1 MSYRGDNS
9 NRARAANNSQGFT
22 ANHLSGNFYPPTSI
36 SIDTQGQHQQQATS
50 SENRMVPFGGKSGG
64 KMGSTARNSECIK
77 VCVRV
82 RPLLPHEMAKDEV
95 VYYPTQGGGHSSNDH
110 LEGIKVADGQHMI
123 ESKYDKVYSQRTE
136 QTEIYQFVEGK
147 KASSYLY

>member
-22 ANHLSGNFYPPTSI
+22 ANHHSGNFYPPTSI
-36 SIDTQGQHQQQATS
+36 SIDTQGQQATS
-50 SENRMVPFGGKSGG
+50 SENRMLPFGGKS

-82 RPLLPHEMAKDEV
+82 RPLLPREMAKDEV
-95 VYYPTQGGGHSSNDH
+95 VYYPTQGPSNDG

-136 QTEIYQFVEGK
+136 QTEIYKFVEGK
-147 KASSYLY
+147 SYLY